1 MTNAPRHLQHLD
13 ERQAAALKR
22 DRGFRWVIV
31 IIATFAMAMS
41 GAGLII
47 VAQKSG
53 NNDTRL
59 DKVEPKAAVA
69 AKRATVAAKKATVAD
84 KRLSRN
90 VTQTKRIV
98 RYLAGKQGL
107 PGVPGKNGKLGAPGP
122 PGKAGRPPTQTEI
135 ASAVAAYCAEG
146 ACKPPGVSRDDV
158 LAAVTV
164 YCSTHT
170 CRGPA
175 GEAGAAGA
183 TGKTGA
189 AGRDADPPPGGFS
202 ASFPDFAINCL
213 DAGVADS
220 AGHRTYTCTSTP
232 TAAPAP

>member
-1 MTNAPRHLQHLD
+1 MSDSPDHLAYLD
-13 ERQAAALKR
+13 EKQDAALRR
-22 DRGFRWVIV
+22 DRALRWVV
-31 IIATFAMAMS
+31 VLIATVAMAMS

-47 VAQKSG
+47 VAHRSG
-53 NNDTRL
+53 KNENRIENT
-59 DKVEPKAAVA
+59 EPKVA
-69 AKRATVAAKKATVAD
+69 AAAKKATVVE
-84 KRLSRN
+84 KRVARN

-122 PGKAGRPPTQTEI
+122 PGKPGKAGKPATKSDI
-135 ASAVAAYCAEG
+135 AAAVAAYCAG
-146 ACKPPGVSRDDV
+146 DVCKPPGVSRDDV

-175 GEAGAAGA
+175 GETGATGAAGKA
-183 TGKTGA
+183 GA

-202 ASFPDFAINCL
+202 AAFPDFAINCL
-213 DAGVADS
+213 DAGIADS

-232 TAAPAP
+232 TTAPATP